1 MAPMGK
7 KSCLQMAPF
16 APDVSRRSGQK
27 YTRSHQAFTNRREHP
42 VGQSFE
48 HRLMLDRYAEYFSN
62 DGKCYWAGQ
71 VTYRVELSLAF
82 NVVEQLIGKSL
93 NPWSQEIDAPG
104 PEVGRN

>member
-1 MAPMGK
+1 MNRGLHGADGEEIVP
-7 KSCLQMAPF
+7 
-16 APDVSRRSGQK
+16 PDGAVCSLFVETVGQK

-71 VTYRVELSLAF
+71 ITYRVELSLAF

-93 NPWSQEIDAPG
+93 NPWSQEID
-104 PEVGRN
+104 